1 MHCKASEQVFSC
13 SRLYIGTYT
22 ERFTDVYFTYV
33 CMYTGTGRP
42 LILLQKLRKE
52 LVKGSQREESTFERS
67 AGVCEQLVGA
77 HQVLYVYQV
86 QVNPFDPAR
95 RAEKGIFKGTAE
107 RGVNLMKDLLVCV
120 NV

>member
-1 MHCKASEQVFSC
+1 M
-13 SRLYIGTYT
+13 
-22 ERFTDVYFTYV
+22 YFTYV

-86 QVNPFDPAR
+86 QVNPFDPATNLR
-95 RAEKGIFKGTAE
+95 REFVKGITE
-107 RGVNLMKDLLVCV
+107 RGVHL
-120 NV
+120 